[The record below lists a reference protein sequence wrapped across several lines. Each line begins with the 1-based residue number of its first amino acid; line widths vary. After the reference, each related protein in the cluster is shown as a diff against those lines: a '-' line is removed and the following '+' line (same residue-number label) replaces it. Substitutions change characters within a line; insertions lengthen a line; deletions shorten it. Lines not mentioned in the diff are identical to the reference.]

1 VDRLLDGVTPSGDD
15 FVRKGGG
22 LEETRGRECVC
33 NGLLATIGLA
43 QTNLEHNL
51 SLPLVT
57 AGNEIT

>member
-1 VDRLLDGVTPSGDD
+1 MTLSES
-15 FVRKGGG
+15 G